1 MICKTV
7 LIVVVV
13 VCNISLTFNIVL
25 PFKRCT
31 TVTEHHHKHTPTSL
45 LSELTDTSAGVSV
58 CIGSGSKS
66 DVQCLQLSLHMN
78 EHATWVISSA
88 STQTQ
93 HQHKGIT
100 TYNKTL
106 SNTYQCVDPTLYYFS
121 LLQYQNGYISKDMF
135 SFTTTTTTYNDVIV
149 IPKYNFLLCEQYN
162 YIDNNSGVLGL
173 ASNTNAHHFLSHTN
187 FLSQLNAYYNNTL
200 PLQFSFI
207 YDTTILSEGI
217 NDISTLTHG
226 NVVIGDAHL
235 YKGTY
240 VNDNIIQNKNDKYIW
255 GGYIKSI
262 TFHSSSNSSKAR
274 SNVVVNEQFEYELAF
289 EFGYIFVPGR
299 LHVKLL
305 ELFFN
310 DMIHNNICNEVK
322 FRTFYYGYIC
332 DSNKERDV
340 INAFP
345 QLHIHFNYGNIILNA
360 NDLFV
365 KDTTTNSIIC
375 LLVFP
380 SEEYGSGNGVN
391 ERWKL
396 GAPFFKR
403 QYMLFHY
410 NNNTISYYISNSNS
424 SNSVTTVKTVLM
436 CVISIM
442 CVICCILMLFV
453 FKLFIYKYI

>member
-13 VCNISLTFNIVL
+13 IYNISLTVNIVLL
-25 PFKRCT
+25 PFKRRI
-31 TVTEHHHKHTPTSL
+31 TVHHMHTPISL
-45 LSELTDTSAGVSV
+45 LSELTDTSAGVNV
-58 CIGSGSKS
+58 CIGSGNNS
-66 DVQCLQLSLHMN
+66 DMQCLQLSLHMN
-78 EHATWVISSA
+78 EHATWVISAA
-88 STQTQ
+88 STQSQ
-93 HQHKGIT
+93 HQHKGIK

-121 LLQYQNGYISKDMF
+121 LLQYQNGYISKDIF
-135 SFTTTTTTYNDVIV
+135 SFTTATTYNDVVV

-187 FLSQLNAYYNNTL
+187 FFTQLNAYYNNTL
-200 PLQFSFI
+200 SLQFSFE
-207 YDTTILSEGI
+207 YDNNIVSKGL
-217 NDISTLTHG
+217 NDISTLTQG
-226 NVVIGDAHL
+226 KLIIGDAQL

-255 GGYIKSI
+255 GGRINSI
-262 TFHSSSNSSKAR
+262 TFHSSSSKAR

-289 EFGYIFVPGR
+289 EFGYIFLPGK

-305 ELFFN
+305 ELFFTH
-310 DMIHNNICNEVK
+310 MIHNNICNELK

-332 DSNKERDV
+332 DIHKEHE
-340 INAFP
+340 IISAFP
-345 QLHIHFNYGNIILNA
+345 QLHITFNYGSSIILHA
-360 NDLFV
+360 NDLFI

-380 SEEYGSGNGVN
+380 SEEYGNGGVS

-410 NNNTISYYISNSNS
+410 NNNTISYYIGNGNNS
-424 SNSVTTVKTVLM
+424 TMKIVLV

-442 CVICCILMLFV
+442 CVICCILLLFV

>member
-1 MICKTV
+1 MICNTV

-13 VCNISLTFNIVL
+13 VYNVSLTVNIVLL
-25 PFKRCT
+25 PFKRSIST
-31 TVTEHHHKHTPTSL
+31 TTHHMLMHTPTSL
-45 LSELTDTSAGVSV
+45 LSELTDTSAAVNV
-58 CIGSGSKS
+58 CVGSNNNM
-66 DVQCLQLSLHMN
+66 QCLQLSLHMN
-78 EHATWVISSA
+78 EHATWVISA
-88 STQTQ
+88 TSTQSQ
-93 HQHKGIT
+93 HQRKGIK

-135 SFTTTTTTYNDVIV
+135 SFTTTTTTTTYNDVLV

-187 FLSQLNAYYNNTL
+187 FFTQLNAYYNNTL
-200 PLQFSFI
+200 SLQFSFE
-207 YDTTILSEGI
+207 YNNNILSEGL
-217 NDISTLTHG
+217 NDISALTHG
-226 NVVIGDAHL
+226 NVIIGEAQL

-255 GGYIKSI
+255 GGHINSI
-262 TFHSSSNSSKAR
+262 TFRSSSSKAG

-289 EFGYIFVPGR
+289 EFGYIFLPGK

-305 ELFFN
+305 ELFFTN
-310 DMIHNNICNEVK
+310 MIHNNICNELQ

-332 DSNKERDV
+332 DIHKERD
-340 INAFP
+340 IIRTFP
-345 QLHIHFNYGNIILNA
+345 QLHITFNYGSIILHA
-360 NDLFV
+360 NDLFI

-380 SEEYGSGNGVN
+380 SEEYGGNGVSA
-391 ERWKL
+391 RWKL

-410 NNNTISYYISNSNS
+410 NNNTISYYIGDGSSSSS
-424 SNSVTTVKTVLM
+424 SNSTMKMLLV

-442 CVICCILMLFV
+442 CVICCILLLFV